1 MHIEVVELTETSPL
15 AELLSVGDLDQGD
28 LVLAA
33 KSDDELLVGLLLACL
48 VEHAHVGLATVKGL
62 GGLTET
68 TGKTVV
74 DEGDLEHALERV
86 EDRHAAAGVIR
97 WHLDLLGRLDLL
109 LGYLFSVRLRSS
121 VLAVGSYVMH
131 VANSIGGRIMV
142 RRVLSTHMP
151 FTVDLFSPPSSH
163 FPQSAPPIQCP
174 PNAIA
179 PPKSGSK
186 GSDLPY

>member
-48 VEHAHVGLATVKGL
+48 VEHAHVSLATVKGL

-68 TGKTVV
+68 AGKTVV

-86 EDRHAAAGVIR
+86 EDRHAAAGVVGR
-97 WHLDLLGRLDLL
+97 HLDLLGRLDLL
-109 LGYLFSVRLRSS
+109 LGNLFSVRL
-121 VLAVGSYVMH
+121 
-131 VANSIGGRIMV
+131 
-142 RRVLSTHMP
+142 
-151 FTVDLFSPPSSH
+151 
-163 FPQSAPPIQCP
+163 
-174 PNAIA
+174 
-179 PPKSGSK
+179 
-186 GSDLPY
+186 